1 MFTLNR
7 LVGKFFHTSLRTD
20 KKKSLFSLR
29 IGHVGQLSADNIKE
43 ANEHHID
50 VKAILISAPTLWRLP
65 LNCIKGYSSKDFM
78 DCTDVEERFKT
89 ICVGLKYIG
98 SEVYLTTSLY
108 TNMSFERVLNVR
120 FGSMSL
126 VMLIPSTF
134 SSLMTIELKRSCL
147 VVLEK
152 QFNFSHVFTKKFS
165 FRQYFRLLYRPV
177 IERLLGY
184 LQLLSLR
191 ELMMDEFEHITNEGD
206 VESTLSIIS
215 QEVTRIKYEKSS
227 SETEEKNT
235 KEMKKKL
242 HGFMISKIT

>member
-1 MFTLNR
+1 MLPHQKTICHINYM
-7 LVGKFFHTSLRTD
+7 VQ
-20 KKKSLFSLR
+20 SLFSLR

-43 ANEHHID
+43 ANEH
-50 VKAILISAPTLWRLP
+50 V
-65 LNCIKGYSSKDFM
+65 N
-78 DCTDVEERFKT
+78 FK
-89 ICVGLKYIG
+89 
-98 SEVYLTTSLY
+98 
-108 TNMSFERVLNVR
+108 
-120 FGSMSL
+120 
-126 VMLIPSTF
+126 
-134 SSLMTIELKRSCL
+134 
-147 VVLEK
+147 
-152 QFNFSHVFTKKFS
+152 
-165 FRQYFRLLYRPV
+165 
-177 IERLLGY
+177 